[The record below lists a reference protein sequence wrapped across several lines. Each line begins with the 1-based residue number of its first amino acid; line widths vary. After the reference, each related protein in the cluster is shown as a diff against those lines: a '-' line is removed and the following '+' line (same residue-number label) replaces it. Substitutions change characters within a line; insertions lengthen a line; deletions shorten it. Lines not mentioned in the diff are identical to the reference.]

1 MIETPSWLEST
12 IANVKPDSEIA
23 ETIILD
29 AFAPLRT
36 KALVPFRML
45 SAEILV
51 TGLR

>member
-1 MIETPSWLEST
+1 M
-12 IANVKPDSEIA
+12 KPDSEIA